1 MVLLPGR
8 VSSEQTEQVRKTR
21 TWLLENIR
29 NDWSYPNAPHPLP
42 FSHSVA
48 TPPTVSASNAASGA
62 PQDARDLVN
71 QHIRQTP
78 TASNTQLADRL
89 PVAWRERYYSD
100 GEDSASDNDDDHAPS
115 AFDTP
120 DSVGTDLEAR
130 KQRRRQRRQQRFD
143 DEMKENIGLA
153 HWSAQ
158 RNTWTGANSQSF
170 TVQGPPATESVP
182 LQAQASQ
189 TPSPVAATN
198 GSSTLA
204 YAIPDTDLKVPVAQP
219 LLPDNAIRSRITTSS
234 YSDIYTKIVLQGRT
248 PSIPINLTDM
258 TRSLVQG
265 WKEEGQWPPKPT
277 PAEPSLV
284 KKNGHPHIKG
294 GLNKLGRVFG
304 LKGQGLPVEK
314 GPAQGQV

>member
-8 VSSEQTEQVRKTR
+8 VSNEQTEQVRKCR
-21 TWLLENIR
+21 AWLLDNIR

-42 FSHSVA
+42 SSHSVA
-48 TPPTVSASNAASGA
+48 TLPATSNSGTASDA
-62 PQDARDLVN
+62 PQDARDLIN
-71 QHIRQTP
+71 QHIRQTS
-78 TASNTQLADRL
+78 TASNEQLADR
-89 PVAWRERYYSD
+89 PPIGWRERYYSD
-100 GEDSASDNDDDHAPS
+100 GEDSASDNDDDNTPP

-158 RNTWTGANSQSF
+158 RNTWTGAQSR
-170 TVQGPPATESVP
+170 TVAIQVAPATEPVSSQ
-182 LQAQASQ
+182 LQSPQ
-189 TPSPVAATN
+189 TPSPAATTN
-198 GSSTLA
+198 ASSTLA
-204 YAIPDTDLKVPVAQP
+204 EAIPDTDLKVPVTQP
-219 LLPDNAIRSRITTSS
+219 LLPDNAIRSRITTNS

-284 KKNGHPHIKG
+284 KKNGHPNIKG

-314 GPAQGQV
+314 GPSQGQV